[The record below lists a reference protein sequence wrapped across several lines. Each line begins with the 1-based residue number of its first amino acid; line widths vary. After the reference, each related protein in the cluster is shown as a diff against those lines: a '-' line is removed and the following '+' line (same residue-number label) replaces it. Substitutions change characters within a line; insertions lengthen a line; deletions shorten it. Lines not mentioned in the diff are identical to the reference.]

1 MFSLFDAY
9 DDISFGLELPDGLYR
24 AFPVCPVHRE
34 FRTERGL
41 VDLGGGR
48 GGTDAAE
55 DYAVGAESVA
65 GAEGRTDVV
74 TAADIVQNHCYGA
87 FGEGLVFLDCGRPS
101 SLFNNFL
108 NICQKIKFCLH
119 SQS

>member
-1 MFSLFDAY
+1 MLCPPLGYFQGEVTQIHSLLRDAVNFVSEDHGIFFRRVQFSLSPQETVCGDGMFSLFDAY

-48 GGTDAAE
+48 GGTDAAQ

-65 GAEGRTDVV
+65 PM
-74 TAADIVQNHCYGA
+74 
-87 FGEGLVFLDCGRPS
+87 L
-101 SLFNNFL
+101 
-108 NICQKIKFCLH
+108 
-119 SQS
+119 